1 MAITIQE
8 VRQKYPQYEDLSDKQ
23 LVDSLHSKYYS
34 DIPINEFYTQVGLT
48 ETKPIELTEKEKAI
62 DKLKSFTS
70 GAYKGLSYIP
80 GFAGDIEQLGL
91 EFLPKMGKFGEIL
104 TTPISELITGKP
116 TEVKPIFPTSAQV
129 REKVEEFVPSL
140 EAVGEYQPKTRFG
153 EYLQTIPEFA
163 APGLL
168 AKTKQ
173 ARRFGLGLG
182 AASGSVY
189 ETVESATGSPL
200 TATGVT
206 LPLSILTASL
216 FGPTT
221 AARLSEKAFKG
232 IDEKEIQEAIRLEN
246 IAKTEGIK
254 LLPGET
260 IDNKLVNQLTQD
272 VLKSEKGAPYIYES
286 VKGRPL
292 DAKNLAERQAGKI
305 ADMPESQRKVLES
318 IQKTAASSIRS
329 AESKRSAEAF
339 NQGYKLSNQET
350 IAPSQVLRII
360 KNIDNLISDSPPNS
374 ANQRKLKQ
382 IRKELILEEGKEAGV
397 KYIIPVTNINKLDST
412 FKTYRD
418 AVADSRKNVADPKR
432 FVQKDLANKLFNSE
446 KSGALDVL
454 VDQLNTNPNYKKAN
468 DVFSQ
473 LSESLVNVV
482 KNNTGTLAREGLDL
496 SKIEQFVFN
505 PAKANVTDINN
516 TLKILNTT
524 NPEATKQIANI
535 YFRNAINNAFPI
547 VKEGEDL
554 KQGFKLIESI
564 AKTGRQRDNF
574 LAVIDNVADA
584 HGVSRKDFK
593 VGFEN
598 LINILERTGRI
609 NNINKP
615 GFDVQGI
622 AARTLAKDL
631 AMMKTFNPLVRL
643 ATKYG
648 ELKAGGA
655 MDNLGRIMAND
666 NAVASL
672 VELGRTNPQSKQAIK
687 YVLNIINSVS
697 PYVERTQPQEQPIPQ

>member
-91 EFLPKMGKFGEIL
+91 EILPKMGSFGEIL

-116 TEVKPIFPTSAQV
+116 AEVKPIFPTSAQI
-129 REKVEEFVPSL
+129 REKAEEFVPSL

-168 AKTKQ
+168 GKTKQ

-206 LPLSILTASL
+206 LPFSILTASL

-232 IDEKEIQEAIRLEN
+232 IDEKEIQEAIKLEN

-286 VKGRPL
+286 IKGRPL

-318 IQKTAASSIRS
+318 IQKTAASSIKS

-360 KNIDNLISDSPPNS
+360 KNIDNLISGSPPNS

-418 AVADSRKNVADPKR
+418 AVADSRKNVADPRR

-516 TLKILNTT
+516 TLKILNAT

-574 LAVIDNVADA
+574 LAVLDNVADA
-584 HGVSRKDFK
+584 HGVNRKDFK
-593 VGFEN
+593 IGFEN

-655 MDNLGRIMAND
+655 MNNLGRIMAND

-687 YVLNIINSVS
+687 YALNIINSVS

>member
-1 MAITIQE
+1 
-8 VRQKYPQYEDLSDKQ
+8 
-23 LVDSLHSKYYS
+23 
-34 DIPINEFYTQVGLT
+34 
-48 ETKPIELTEKEKAI
+48 
-62 DKLKSFTS
+62 
-70 GAYKGLSYIP
+70 
-80 GFAGDIEQLGL
+80 
-91 EFLPKMGKFGEIL
+91 
-104 TTPISELITGKP
+104 
-116 TEVKPIFPTSAQV
+116 
-129 REKVEEFVPSL
+129 
-140 EAVGEYQPKTRFG
+140 
-153 EYLQTIPEFA
+153 
-163 APGLL
+163 
-168 AKTKQ
+168 
-173 ARRFGLGLG
+173 
-182 AASGSVY
+182 
-189 ETVESATGSPL
+189 
-200 TATGVT
+200 
-206 LPLSILTASL
+206 
-216 FGPTT
+216 
-221 AARLSEKAFKG
+221 
-232 IDEKEIQEAIRLEN
+232 
-246 IAKTEGIK
+246 
-254 LLPGET
+254 
-260 IDNKLVNQLTQD
+260 
-272 VLKSEKGAPYIYES
+272 
-286 VKGRPL
+286 
-292 DAKNLAERQAGKI
+292 
-305 ADMPESQRKVLES
+305 
-318 IQKTAASSIRS
+318 
-329 AESKRSAEAF
+329 
-339 NQGYKLSNQET
+339 
-350 IAPSQVLRII
+350 
-360 KNIDNLISDSPPNS
+360 
-374 ANQRKLKQ
+374 
-382 IRKELILEEGKEAGV
+382 
-397 KYIIPVTNINKLDST
+397 
-412 FKTYRD
+412 
-418 AVADSRKNVADPKR
+418 
-432 FVQKDLANKLFNSE
+432 VQKDLANKLFNSE

-454 VDQLNTNPNYKKAN
+454 VDQLNTNPNYKRAN

-516 TLKILNTT
+516 TLKILNAT

-574 LAVIDNVADA
+574 LAVLDNVADA
-584 HGVSRKDFK
+584 HGVNRKDFK
-593 VGFEN
+593 IGFEN

-655 MDNLGRIMAND
+655 MNNLGRIMAND

-687 YVLNIINSVS
+687 YALNIINSVS

>member
-34 DIPINEFYTQVGLT
+34 DIPINQFYAQVGLT
-48 ETKPIELTEKEKAI
+48 KTKPTELTEKEKAI

-91 EFLPKMGKFGEIL
+91 EILPKMGSFGEIL

-116 TEVKPIFPTSAQV
+116 AEVKPIFPTSAQI
-129 REKVEEFVPSL
+129 REKAEEFVPSL

-168 AKTKQ
+168 GKTKQ

-206 LPLSILTASL
+206 LPFSILTASL

-232 IDEKEIQEAIRLEN
+232 IDEKEIQEAIKLEN

-286 VKGRPL
+286 IKGRPL

-318 IQKTAASSIRS
+318 IQKTAASSIKS

-360 KNIDNLISDSPPNS
+360 KNIDNLISGSPPNS

-418 AVADSRKNVADPKR
+418 AVADSRKNVADPRR

-454 VDQLNTNPNYKKAN
+454 VDQLNTNPNYKRAN

-516 TLKILNTT
+516 TLKILNAT

-574 LAVIDNVADA
+574 LAVLDNVADA
-584 HGVSRKDFK
+584 HGVNRKDFK
-593 VGFEN
+593 IGFEN

-655 MDNLGRIMAND
+655 MNNLGRIMAND

-687 YVLNIINSVS
+687 YALNIINSVS
-697 PYVERTQPQEQPIPQ
+697 PYVERTQPQEQSIPQ

>member
-34 DIPINEFYTQVGLT
+34 DIPINEFYAQVGLT
-48 ETKPIELTEKEKAI
+48 ETKPIELTKKEKAI
-62 DKLKSFTS
+62 DKLKSFES
-70 GAYKGLSYIP
+70 GIYKGLSYIP

-91 EFLPKMGKFGEIL
+91 ELLPKMGRFGEIL
-104 TTPISELITGKP
+104 TTPISQLITGKP

-168 AKTKQ
+168 GKTKQ

-206 LPLSILTASL
+206 LPFSILTASL

-232 IDEKEIQEAIRLEN
+232 IDEKEIQEAIKLEN

-350 IAPSQVLRII
+350 IAPSQVLKII
-360 KNIDNLISDSPPNS
+360 QNIDNLIADSPPNS

-418 AVADSRKNVADPKR
+418 AVADSRKNVADPRR

-482 KNNTGTLAREGLDL
+482 KSNTGTLAREGLDL

-516 TLKILNTT
+516 TLKILNAT

-535 YFRNAINNAFPI
+535 YFRNAINNSFPI

-574 LAVIDNVADA
+574 LAVLDNVADA
-584 HGVSRKDFK
+584 HGVNRKDFK
-593 VGFEN
+593 IGFEN

-697 PYVERTQPQEQPIPQ
+697 PYMERTQPQEQSIPQ